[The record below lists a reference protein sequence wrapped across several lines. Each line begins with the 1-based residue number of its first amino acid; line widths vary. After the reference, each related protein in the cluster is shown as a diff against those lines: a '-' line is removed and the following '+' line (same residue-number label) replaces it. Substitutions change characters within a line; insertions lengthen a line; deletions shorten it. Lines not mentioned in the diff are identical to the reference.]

1 MRERLIGCIRLSG
14 PTGSATAVMLAAVF
28 AALFMVL
35 GATHA
40 AAHNDGLDVDCV
52 VCHISS
58 GASVKLAPSNAA
70 PQTPQSLSEGRVLPA
85 SHGALEETNSL
96 PTRSRGPPL
105 QNRSI

>member
-1 MRERLIGCIRLSG
+1 MRERLTGCIKDSG
-14 PTGSATAVMLAAVF
+14 RTGTATAVMLAAVV

-40 AAHNDGLDVDCV
+40 GAHDGGLDVDCV

-58 GASVKLAPSNAA
+58 NSSVKLAPSNAA
-70 PQTPQSLSEGRVLPA
+70 PPTPQPRVDAYVPPT

-105 QNRSI
+105 QNRSA